1 MAQIFNSWRDENAV
15 KNYPFTDNGPPT
27 DGRWTLPLAAFVDA
41 NIHPPDTA
49 GGYYLARLRLDD
61 NGDVQIEIG
70 SLDSAS
76 AAMGTWSQILPDLS
90 VIPLYSRNNSPA
102 GVLVVDPVAM
112 AEVRTYL
119 VSGEVRFIPGTAAF
133 VASTWNYTNSP
144 PPTEIR
150 DGERVVIGDDLYLVA
165 EDGVRLS
172 VARNGQFP
180 IVFVHAVGDPL
191 ARLRECVDEPIPR
204 FIREV
209 VFQHG
214 SKTISCTPNDLGE
227 VFMAVVSRENTNS
240 ALRLYSSP
248 GEIQIGF
255 SS

>member
-1 MAQIFNSWRDENAV
+1 MSQIFNSWRDENAV

-27 DGRWTLPLAAFVDA
+27 DGNWTLPLAAIVDA

-49 GGYYLARLRLDD
+49 GGYYLSQLQLDD
-61 NGDVQIEIG
+61 NGDVRLSIG
-70 SLDSAS
+70 SLDSAT
-76 AAMGTWSQILPDLS
+76 AAVGVWSKILPDLS
-90 VIPLYSRNNSPA
+90 VVPLYSSNNSPA

-112 AEVRTYL
+112 ADVRIHL
-119 VSGEVRFIPGTAAF
+119 LSGEVRFIPSTSAF
-133 VASTWNYTNSP
+133 VVSTWNYTNNP
-144 PPTEIR
+144 PITEIR
-150 DGERVVIGDDLYLVA
+150 DGERVAIGDDLYLVA
-165 EDGVRLS
+165 EDGVRLT
-172 VARNGQFP
+172 VARNGEFP
-180 IVFVHAVGDPL
+180 IVFVHAIGDPL
-191 ARLRECVDEPIPR
+191 ARLRECTDEPIPR

-214 SKTISCTPNDLGE
+214 SKTISCAPNDLGE
-227 VFMAVVSRENTNS
+227 VFMAVVSRENTDS